1 MQLSLASK
9 LFLASAVAWVTGR
22 STHLKIK
29 GTQEEV
35 DVITAALRATKDV
48 LDALNNPEVTVETV
62 IEKLNMKNSCGKD
75 FERVTGMPWPL

>member
-35 DVITAALRATKDV
+35 DVISAALHATKDV
-48 LDALNNPEVTVETV
+48 LDALSDPDITVESV
-62 IEKLNMKNSCGKD
+62 IDKLNVKNSCGKD
-75 FERVTGMPWPL
+75 FERVTGQAWPL